1 MATVV
6 DKSGNS
12 PANGTDQKL
21 EHPNRTNSGSPQGSL
36 APQYAGEIVHDTT
49 NNDIYRAYGLSNS
62 DWERIRR
69 D

>member
-12 PANGTDQKL
+12 PANGVDQKL
-21 EHPNRTNSGSPQGSL
+21 ETPNRTNSGSPQGSL
-36 APQYAGEIVHDTT
+36 TPQYAGELVHDTT
-49 NNDIYRAYGLSNS
+49 NNDIYRAYGQTTA

-69 D
+69 T